1 MDHMFALTMEQKPSN
16 KFYGP
21 IYLDKEDIK
30 MVFRDIIMTTN
41 LDKIKKGLA
50 KNEFTK
56 DFFMI
61 ERIAKLLVSS
71 SEIVN
76 IHISK
81 EIMIKLL
88 RPMFG
93 SNIVIR
99 KHYIGNKMEL
109 IVHNEKL
116 RSQLSQS

>member
-1 MDHMFALTMEQKPSN
+1 MDHIYALTMEQKPSN

-21 IYLDKEDIK
+21 IYLNKDDLK

-71 SEIVN
+71 SEIVD

-99 KHYIGNKMEL
+99 KH
-109 IVHNEKL
+109 
-116 RSQLSQS
+116 